1 MRRSDLLS
9 RVSRTA
15 AQRKICFSHAVG
27 AGGDGLGALVL
38 TRDEARRIAANIAK
52 LPELLR
58 WNTRPLDTRHD
69 APRHSLK

>member
-1 MRRSDLLS
+1 LRRSDLLS

-27 AGGDGLGALVL
+27 TGGDGLGALVL

-52 LPELLR
+52 LPELLKWLR
-58 WNTRPLDTRHD
+58 Y
-69 APRHSLK
+69 